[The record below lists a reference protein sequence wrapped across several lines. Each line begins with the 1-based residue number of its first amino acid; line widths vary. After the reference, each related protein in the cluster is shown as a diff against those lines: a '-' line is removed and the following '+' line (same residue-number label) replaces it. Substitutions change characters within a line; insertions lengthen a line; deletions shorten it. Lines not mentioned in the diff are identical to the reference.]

1 MSSKAIIIIIIL
13 GISILYRVNIERIK
27 KNYKKCIE
35 KISQENDNFND
46 IKVFISYL
54 NDYHKMQ
61 ETNQLNYTLIT
72 VLVMII
78 LFYN

>member
-1 MSSKAIIIIIIL
+1 MSYKAIIIIIIL

-27 KNYKKCIE
+27 KNYKQCIE
-35 KISQENDNFND
+35 KISREND
-46 IKVFISYL
+46 IKVLISYL

-78 LFYN
+78 LFYNS

>member
-1 MSSKAIIIIIIL
+1 MSSKAIIMIIIL

-27 KNYKKCIE
+27 KNYKQCIE
-35 KISQENDNFND
+35 KISQEND
-46 IKVFISYL
+46 IKVLISYL

-78 LFYN
+78 LFYNS

>member
-27 KNYKKCIE
+27 KNYKQCIE
-35 KISQENDNFND
+35 KISQEND
-46 IKVFISYL
+46 IKVLISYL

-78 LFYN
+78 LFYNS